1 MDFLYQYNH
10 KKELVNKALEE
21 ELGKVTGSHGKLIDS
36 VKYSLFAGGKRLRP
50 ILLLSANELVED
62 DNEDKMHL
70 ACAVEMIHTYSLIH
84 DDLPAMDND
93 DYRRGVLTN
102 HMVFGEAMA
111 ILAGDALL
119 NLAYE
124 TMINNIPVEQ
134 DRMRGYLKA
143 VSVIA
148 RASGMSGM
156 IGGQAADIDN
166 EGTDRTEDML
176 TYIHQH
182 KTEALITASLNAG
195 FLLSSQNSE
204 LLEPVIAYGKAIG
217 LAFQIT
223 DDILDVTGDFPALG
237 KKPGSDTKNSKLTYP
252 GRFGL
257 EASRKM
263 AKNLIDE
270 AVMHISVFGDR
281 SEFLKCLA
289 YSILERT
296 Q

>member
-1 MDFLYQYNH
+1 MDFQSLYDYKKGLVNTAL
-10 KKELVNKALEE
+10 KELID
-21 ELGKVTGSHGKLIDS
+21 KVAGCHGKLLDS

-93 DYRRGVLTN
+93 EYRRGMLTN
-102 HMVFGEAMA
+102 HMVYGEAMA

-124 TMINNIPVEQ
+124 TMIRNIPAEL
-134 DRMRGYLKA
+134 DRMQRYLKA

-148 RASGMSGM
+148 SASGMSGM

-166 EGTDRTEDML
+166 GSVDKTEDVL
-176 TYIHQH
+176 NYIHQH
-182 KTEALITASLNAG
+182 KTEALITASLYAG
-195 FLLSSQNSE
+195 MLLSDHRKE

-223 DDILDVTGDFPALG
+223 DDILDVTGDITTLG
-237 KKPGSDTKNSKLTYP
+237 KKPGSDEKNRKLTYP

-257 EASRKM
+257 EGSRRM
-263 AKNLIDE
+263 AERLIDE
-270 AVMHISVFGDR
+270 AVTHISVFGKR

>member
-1 MDFLYQYNH
+1 MDFQSLYDY
-10 KKELVNKALEE
+10 KKELVNTALK
-21 ELGKVTGSHGKLIDS
+21 ELIDKVAGCHGKLLDS

-93 DYRRGVLTN
+93 EYRRGMLTN
-102 HMVFGEAMA
+102 HMVYGEAMA

-124 TMINNIPVEQ
+124 TMIRNIPAEL
-134 DRMRGYLKA
+134 DRMQRYLKA

-148 RASGMSGM
+148 SASGMSGM

-166 EGTDRTEDML
+166 GSVDKTEDVL
-176 TYIHQH
+176 NYIHQH
-182 KTEALITASLNAG
+182 KTEALITASLYAG
-195 FLLSSQNSE
+195 MLLSDHRKE

-223 DDILDVTGDFPALG
+223 DDILDVTGDITTLG
-237 KKPGSDTKNSKLTYP
+237 KKPGSDEKNRKLTYP

-257 EASRKM
+257 EGSRRM
-263 AKNLIDE
+263 AERLIDE
-270 AVMHISVFGDR
+270 AVTHISVFGKR